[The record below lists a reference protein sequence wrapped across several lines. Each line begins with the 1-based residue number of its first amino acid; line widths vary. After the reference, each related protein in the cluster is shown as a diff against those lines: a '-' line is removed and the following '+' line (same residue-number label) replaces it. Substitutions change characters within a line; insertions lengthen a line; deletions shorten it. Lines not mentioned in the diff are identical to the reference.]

1 MKTWLLI
8 LLLPPLVLLLPWAVP
23 LWQGRRG
30 RALLL
35 LGLWL
40 AAWAVLLWVALG
52 PGLIGLLLL
61 GVAQLLATSID
72 LKPSGR

>member
-1 MKTWLLI
+1 MKTPLLV

-35 LGLWL
+35 GSLWL
-40 AAWAVLLWVALG
+40 AAWAVLLLAAFG
-52 PGLIGLLLL
+52 PGLIALLLL
-61 GVAQLLATSID
+61 GVIQLLATSIA

>member
-23 LWQGRRG
+23 LWKGRRG

-35 LGLWL
+35 FGLWL
-40 AAWAVLLWVALG
+40 AAWAVLLWVAFG
-52 PGLIGLLLL
+52 PGLIGLLVL
-61 GVAQLLATSID
+61 GVGQLLPPAS
-72 LKPSGR
+72 R